1 MCRAWRRPPHR
12 RDYSF
17 AHTATHLG
25 TPAALLHRTLHAGGT
40 YCDWHGIVCDFRR
53 LHVVELYLDSNKLDG
68 HIPYFDGLYWLRS
81 M

>member
-1 MCRAWRRPPHR
+1 
-12 RDYSF
+12 
-17 AHTATHLG
+17 
-25 TPAALLHRTLHAGGT
+25 LHAGGT